1 MLKHLFRHL
10 TYQVFSPGTLLRNK
24 YNAFREVLRHDN
36 IALERIA
43 DLEEIYYED
52 QYADWARIAWLCQE
66 LSSSTRIMIDKLQE
80 MSPTRYMGLQEYHK
94 KIDFYI
100 QLGTSVPEPD
110 FSPPYLVPLG
120 EHATDPNLTGGK
132 ASSLARI
139 ASRTEIPVLP
149 GFVVTA
155 NAFNYFLESNGL
167 RERLDSALRR
177 IRPCKTNQLQELA
190 REMEE
195 EVLTAPVPNIIADEL
210 LESAEHLLQAVS
222 CSGLILRSSAVAEDG
237 VVSFA
242 GQYDSVLNVGPEN
255 ILETYKRI
263 LAGKYRAK
271 ALFYRILY
279 GLTDSET
286 PMAVL
291 VQPMLD
297 PLVSGVM
304 YTKDPGVQDRDV
316 LGIYAVP
323 GHSDG
328 LMDGTAAPCTT
339 LVPRT
344 RPGEPTGED
353 SDPDTRCLLDH
364 AQRQTLVRLGL
375 ELERIG
381 QAPQDVEWGV
391 DVNDRILVLQT
402 RPIRDTP
409 KSVEPAR
416 DLQISAEILASGG
429 QRAASGVASGPV
441 HVLDS
446 WNKLADVPDQ
456 CILLVP
462 ALSPELAQVVHR
474 LRGVVARSGSRA
486 SHFASVAR
494 ELGLPVLVHP
504 DSLNGVLSNRTITLD
519 ADRTLIYDGEVRE
532 LLQLFERG
540 QPGMDNRSVHRLGR
554 VMERISRLTLTD
566 PASPRFNPE
575 SCRSM
580 HDLVRFVH
588 EKSVSE
594 MFSLVGKGG
603 RGLRRARQLKSGLPI
618 SMYILDIDDGLFET
632 DRDQVTVTPEEFKSV
647 PMWALWWGLSSPDVA
662 WDKNLLH
669 VDWEEFDR
677 ISAGIFKADS
687 ALLSSYAV
695 LSANY
700 MHLMLRF
707 GYHFSVVDALC
718 GSESKNNYIN
728 FRFKGGGASFDGR
741 LLRIEFITRVLTHH
755 GFTVTSK
762 ADLLDARCSRDEE
775 KVIQKRLAILGR
787 LLAKTRLLDMRL
799 DSTDQIDDLVNDFL
813 EG

>member
-24 YNAFREVLRHDN
+24 YNAFREVLKHDN
-36 IALERIA
+36 IALELIA

-52 QYADWARIAWLCQE
+52 QYADWSRIAWLCTQ
-66 LSSSTRIMIDKLQE
+66 LSRSTRVMIDKLQE

-100 QLGTSVPEPD
+100 QLGMSVPEAD

-120 EHATDPNLTGGK
+120 EHATNPNLTGGK
-132 ASSLARI
+132 ASTLARI
-139 ASRTEIPVLP
+139 ASRTDIPILP

-167 RERLDSALRR
+167 REKLDSRLRR
-177 IRPCKTNQLQELA
+177 IRPCKTEQLQELA
-190 REMEE
+190 REMEQE
-195 EVLTAPVPNIIADEL
+195 ILNAPVPDIIADEL
-210 LESAEHLLQAVS
+210 LESAEHLIQAAS

-237 VVSFA
+237 AVSFA
-242 GQYDSVLNVGPEN
+242 GQYESVPNVVPDN
-255 ILETYKRI
+255 ILKTYKRI

-297 PLVSGVM
+297 PVCSGVM
-304 YTKDPGVQDRDV
+304 YTRDPGREGDV
-316 LGIYAVP
+316 LGIYAVA

-328 LMDGTAAPCTT
+328 LMDGTAAACTA
-339 LVPRT
+339 LVPRDGS
-344 RPGEPTGED
+344 GEE
-353 SDPDTRCLLDH
+353 SDLFEESEKCLLAHDRKQ
-364 AQRQTLVRLGL
+364 ALISLGM
-375 ELERIG
+375 ELERIRR
-381 QAPQDVEWGV
+381 APQDVEWGV
-391 DVNDRILVLQT
+391 DANGRIIVLQA
-402 RPIRDTP
+402 RPVQDTP
-409 KSVEPAR
+409 ETVEPSR
-416 DLQISAEILASGG
+416 ELQVSAAVLASGG

-441 HVLDS
+441 YILDS
-446 WNKLADVPDQ
+446 WDDLAEVPEE

-462 ALSPELAQVVHR
+462 ALSPELAQVVHK

-494 ELGLPVLVHP
+494 ELGLPVLVLP
-504 DSLNGVLSNRTITLD
+504 EPPAELEPERIVTLD
-519 ADRTLIYDGEVRE
+519 ADRTVIYDGEVRE

-540 QPGMDNRSVHRLGR
+540 QPSMENRSVQRLGK

-566 PASPRFNPE
+566 PASPLFTPE

-603 RGLRRARQLKSGLPI
+603 RGLRRARRLKSDLPI
-618 SMYILDIDDGLFET
+618 SMYILDIDDGLFENG
-632 DRDQVTVTPEEFKSV
+632 QEQPEVTPEDFKSV

-695 LSANY
+695 LSSNY

-718 GSESKNNYIN
+718 GSDSKNNYIN

-755 GFTVTSK
+755 GFTVTSR
-762 ADLLDARCSRDEE
+762 ADLLDAKCSRDEE
-775 KVIQKRLAILGR
+775 KVIQKRLAVLGR
-787 LLAKTRLLDMRL
+787 LLAETRLLDMRL
-799 DSTDQIDDLVNDFL
+799 DSTNQIDDLVNDFL